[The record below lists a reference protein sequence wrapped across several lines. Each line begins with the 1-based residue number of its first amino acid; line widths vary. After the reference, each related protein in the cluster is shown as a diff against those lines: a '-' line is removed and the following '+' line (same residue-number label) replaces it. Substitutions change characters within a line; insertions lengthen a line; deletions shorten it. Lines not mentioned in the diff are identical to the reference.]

1 MYYEEKWIDGVLHY
15 RTSPRDDFRPIENM
29 EAWVSDKFAAFNAQI
44 DRLRELLDAT
54 PPAGAGEAVAWMLRW
69 TGVFTEE
76 GKSHFYT
83 DKKAADRMAETV
95 RDSYGCPDVEVTP
108 LYAAPTPLPEAVREL
123 VARWRA
129 RANDHELNVQARAAT
144 DCCAAELDAATPPEG
159 AAQGREDARDAARMA
174 WLDNADNAAEIGIYG
189 CLGHDLS
196 LRERIDV
203 AMQHDAA
210 LATQPTPAGG
220 GA

>member
-1 MYYEEKWIDGVLHY
+1 VSALLRIGVDDALAIVARYCGKTSETY
-15 RTSPRDDFRPIENM
+15 RYVAHDVTELAKAVATIEG
-29 EAWVSDKFAAFNAQI
+29 
-44 DRLRELLDAT
+44 LAT

-123 VARWRA
+123 VAA
-129 RANDHELNVQARAAT
+129 DLEF
-144 DCCAAELDAATPPEG
+144 
-159 AAQGREDARDAARMA
+159 DAARIFHTEHTMHHPRPFSEGA
-174 WLDNADNAAEIGIYG
+174 PGYDRLCEAKQRRAIA
-189 CLGHDLS
+189 
-196 LRERIDV
+196 LR
-203 AMQHDAA
+203 A
-210 LATQPTPAGG
+210 LTGG
-220 GA
+220 DKQGEANG

>member
-1 MYYEEKWIDGVLHY
+1 VSALLRIGVDDALAIVARYCGKTSETY
-15 RTSPRDDFRPIENM
+15 RYVAHDVTELAKAVATIEG
-29 EAWVSDKFAAFNAQI
+29 
-44 DRLRELLDAT
+44 LAT

>member
-108 LYAAPTPLPEAVREL
+108 LYAAPTPLPEAVREIADEI
-123 VARWRA
+123 ARWEEVGPIA
-129 RANDHELNVQARAAT
+129 SDDTVSVPAAT
-144 DCCAAELDAATPPEG
+144 LHQWA
-159 AAQGREDARDAARMA
+159 
-174 WLDNADNAAEIGIYG
+174 
-189 CLGHDLS
+189 
-196 LRERIDV
+196 
-203 AMQHDAA
+203 AA
-210 LATQPTPAGG
+210 LRAIPAQ
-220 GA
+220 AQRKENDDV